1 MAVAWSLPS
10 FSLAQKKYGHSGSFA
25 LPCGN
30 MNAVVETPPRVWT
43 EAELQAL
50 PADGSIH
57 EVVYGRLVVSPK
69 NNFQHGDIASRL
81 FLALGNHAHQHRMG
95 LVLNSR
101 TGFWMR
107 NRNCRAPD
115 ISYVSRQRVKALGFK
130 PSTQSFF
137 PGAPDLAVEILSPGN
152 TREEID
158 RRLKDFFESGARLVW
173 IIDPNARRVEV
184 CSAPDQRRFITG
196 EENLEGGELLPD
208 FRYSVADL
216 FRDWD

>member
-1 MAVAWSLPS
+1 MGKTAGLPYR
-10 FSLAQKKYGHSGSFA
+10 YGY
-25 LPCGN
+25 
-30 MNAVVETPPRVWT
+30 MNAVVEAAPRIWT

-50 PADGSIH
+50 PEDGCIH
-57 EVVYGRLVVSPK
+57 EVVDGRLIMSPK

-81 FLALGNHAHQHRMG
+81 FLALGNHAQQHRLG
-95 LVLNSR
+95 LVLDSS

-115 ISYVSRQRVKALGFK
+115 ISFISRDRVKALGFK

-137 PGAPDLAVEILSPGN
+137 PGAPDLAIEILSPGN
-152 TREEID
+152 THGEING
-158 RRLKDFFESGARLVW
+158 RLKDFFESGARLVW

-184 CSAPDQRRFITG
+184 CSAADQRRVIGG
-196 EENLEGGELLPD
+196 EGNLEGGQVLPG

-216 FRDWD
+216 FKDWDWD